1 MAKNGMS
8 VCVTGAGGYVASWL
22 INLLL
27 SQGYTVHG
35 TVRNPDDAKNAHL
48 LSFENAA
55 EKLRLIKADLLD
67 FDSIL
72 AAVKGC
78 NGLFHVASP
87 ASSASVPNPQV
98 EIVEPAVKGTL
109 NVLKACSEANV
120 SRVVVVSSCVA
131 VVMNPNW
138 PKDKVLD
145 ESCWSDTEFCKR
157 TNNWYHFSKT
167 LAESEARKYA
177 ETNGLDLITLCPS
190 IVLGPMLQPTPNLS
204 SIFLLNFLKE
214 GYEVTENSVR
224 AIVDVRDVAE
234 AIKLVYETPQAR
246 GRYICTSHMISIED
260 LVQTVKEIYPNYDYP
275 KRYKEG
281 KDTPQLS
288 SEKLQGLGW
297 KYKPLKE
304 TLFDSVENYK
314 KKGLINS

>member
-1 MAKNGMS
+1 MAEKGMS

-22 INLLL
+22 VKLLL

-35 TVRNPDDAKNAHL
+35 TVRNPEDDKNAHL
-48 LSFENAA
+48 RSFENLKLFKA
-55 EKLRLIKADLLD
+55 ELLD

-87 ASSASVPNPQV
+87 APSASLPNPEV

-109 NVLKACSEANV
+109 NVLKACSKANV
-120 SRVVVVSSCVA
+120 YRVVVVSSCVA

-138 PKDKVLD
+138 PKGKVLD
-145 ESCWSDTEFCKR
+145 ESCWSDTEYCRR
-157 TNNWYHFSKT
+157 TNNWYYFSKT
-167 LAESEARKYA
+167 AAESEARKYA
-177 ETNGLDLITLCPS
+177 ETSGLDLITVCPS
-190 IVLGPMLQPTPNLS
+190 LVLGPMLQRTPNS
-204 SIFLLNFLKE
+204 SSLFLLKLLKE
-214 GYEVTENSVR
+214 GYGVTENHIR

-246 GRYICTSHMISIED
+246 GRYLCTSHMINTED

-275 KRYKEG
+275 KRFKEG
-281 KDTPQLS
+281 KELPQLS

-297 KYKPLKE
+297 KYKPLKV
-304 TLFDSVENYK
+304 TLVDSVENYK
-314 KKGLINS
+314 KKGLVN